1 MTAQS
6 GSSGTTSIHVAAE
19 RLQALAGFMA
29 FGLFWGAWG
38 AVLPAVQVSSGSTD
52 GELGTAL
59 LMIGLG
65 ALVSMRLTGH
75 LVDRLGA
82 PVLPVVMV
90 GFAVAGVLP
99 AFAGSPVALGAALLL
114 LGALAGATDVGINA
128 AGVHAE
134 IRSQRP
140 LMNLAHA
147 WFSVGVVVAS
157 LSTAVL
163 RAAGASPR
171 LVLGA
176 VCVLVTVVA
185 VVALAAGWLR
195 TRGESGHGTTS
206 PVPEMSARR
215 RGGRTWR
222 PALPLIVFGCLGA
235 LAYLVENAWQS
246 WGAVHLETTLD
257 ASAGL
262 SSTAPAVF
270 ASAAAAGRFAG
281 NALARHVEPVR
292 LLSVG
297 ALTAGSGTLVAATA
311 GTPWLGLVGIAVAGL
326 GSSVCAPTV
335 ISLAGAWAG
344 PERRGAAVSTV
355 TTIAYLGFLVGPAA
369 VGLASS
375 LTSLPTA
382 LAGVAAIAVLLAVLA
397 PTARRAAS
405 SPEGSASDRR

>member
-1 MTAQS
+1 
-6 GSSGTTSIHVAAE
+6 
-19 RLQALAGFMA
+19 MA

-82 PVLPVVMV
+82 GVLPVVMV
-90 GFAVAGVLP
+90 GFAAAGVLP

-114 LGALAGATDVGINA
+114 LGALAGATDVAINA

-134 IRSQRP
+134 IRSQRA

-157 LSTAVL
+157 LNTAAL
-163 RAAGASPR
+163 RAAGAGPR
-171 LVLGA
+171 PVLGA
-176 VCVLVTVVA
+176 VFALITAITVV
-185 VVALAAGWLR
+185 VLAPGSLR
-195 TRGESGHGTTS
+195 TKGESGHGPTS
-206 PVPEMSARR
+206 PVPELSA
-215 RGGRTWR
+215 TQKWR

-235 LAYLVENAWQS
+235 LAYLVENAWES
-246 WGAVHLETTLD
+246 WGAVYLEGTLD
-257 ASAGL
+257 ATAGL

-270 ASAAAAGRFAG
+270 ASAVAAGRFAG
-281 NALARHVEPVR
+281 NAMVRRFQPVR
-292 LLSVG
+292 LISVG
-297 ALTAGSGTLVAATA
+297 ALTAGAGTLVAATA
-311 GTPWLGLVGIAVAGL
+311 GAPWVGLAGIAVAGL
-326 GSSVCAPTV
+326 GTSVCAPTV

-344 PERRGAAVSTV
+344 PEKRGAAVSTV
-355 TTIAYLGFLVGPAA
+355 TTVAYLGFLVGPAA

-382 LAGVAAIAVLLAVLA
+382 LTGVAGVAVLLAVLA
-397 PTARRAAS
+397 PTARWAAFS
-405 SPEGSASDRR
+405 RSPERTAPEQ

>member
-1 MTAQS
+1 M
-6 GSSGTTSIHVAAE
+6 
-19 RLQALAGFMA
+19 
-29 FGLFWGAWG
+29 
-38 AVLPAVQVSSGSTD
+38 LPAVQVSSGSTD

-82 PVLPVVMV
+82 GVLPVVMV

-99 AFAGSPVALGAALLL
+99 SFAGSPVALGLALLL
-114 LGALAGATDVGINA
+114 LGVLAGATDVAINA

-157 LSTAVL
+157 LSTAAL
-163 RAAGASPR
+163 RAAGAGPR

-176 VCVLVTVVA
+176 VFVLVTAIA
-185 VVALAAGWLR
+185 VVALAPGSLR
-195 TRGESGHGTTS
+195 TRAESS
-206 PVPEMSARR
+206 PVPELSAPR

-222 PALPLIVFGCLGA
+222 PALPLIVLGCLGA

-257 ASAGL
+257 ATAGL

-281 NALARHVEPVR
+281 NVLARRVGAIR
-292 LLSVG
+292 LLSAG
-297 ALTAGSGTLVAATA
+297 ALTAGVGTLVAATA
-311 GTPWLGLVGIAVAGL
+311 GSPWIGLVGIAVAGL
-326 GSSVCAPTV
+326 GCSVCAPTV
-335 ISLAGAWAG
+335 ISLAGAWAA
-344 PERRGAAVSTV
+344 PEGRAAAVSTV

-382 LAGVAAIAVLLAVLA
+382 LIGVAVVAALLAVLA
-397 PTARRAAS
+397 PTARWAAS
-405 SPEGSASDRR
+405 SPERSTPDR

>member
-1 MTAQS
+1 
-6 GSSGTTSIHVAAE
+6 
-19 RLQALAGFMA
+19 MA

-52 GELGTAL
+52 GELGAAL

-65 ALVSMRLTGH
+65 ALASMRLTGH

-114 LGALAGATDVGINA
+114 LGALAGATDVAINA

-157 LSTAVL
+157 LSTAAL

-171 LVLGA
+171 LVLEA
-176 VCVLVTVVA
+176 VCVLVAVVA

-206 PVPEMSARR
+206 AVPGLSARR